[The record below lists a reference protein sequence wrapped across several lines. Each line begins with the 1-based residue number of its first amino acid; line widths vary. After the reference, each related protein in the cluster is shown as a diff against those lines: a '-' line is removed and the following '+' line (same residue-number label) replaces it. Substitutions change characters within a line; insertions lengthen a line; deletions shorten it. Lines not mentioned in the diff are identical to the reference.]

1 MCSPRHVQSPWTQV
15 ARRVARLVP
24 VVRALPALVA
34 AAHAASAQHG
44 RIVTDT
50 VRSVSLSNL
59 LGAPSET
66 RVSTY
71 LPPGYDTSPQ
81 ARFPVVYLL
90 HGYGTSDVM
99 WFAAP
104 PRGVDVAGV
113 MDSLI
118 AAHGSREMIV
128 VMPNASDAFG
138 GSFYTNS
145 TTTGEWDDFI
155 ARDLVSY
162 IDGKFRT
169 LARPE
174 SRGLSGVSMGGYG
187 TLYLGALHGGAT
199 YGAIYAMSAC
209 CTARWSFDPAHDGA
223 KWDSIASFASVDA
236 ARRNRRG
243 LTTIAAARA
252 AAFSP
257 NAGRPPLF
265 LDLPV
270 DRDGPGWKPNAA
282 VVAKW
287 DAHSPLLMI
296 PSHRDNLMR
305 LRAIQFDIGLQDE
318 LVPPREIMA
327 LDSAFSRAAIPHTFE
342 TFTGTHTD
350 HTRDR
355 LATRVLPFF
364 SRVLAFEKKQ

>member
-1 MCSPRHVQSPWTQV
+1 MTSLRF
-15 ARRVARLVP
+15 P
-24 VVRALPALVA
+24 VVRALAALAVV
-34 AAHAASAQHG
+34 AHAASAQQHG

-50 VRSVSLSNL
+50 VRSASLANL
-59 LGAPSET
+59 LGRPAET

-71 LPPGYDTSPQ
+71 LPPGYDASPL

-90 HGYGTSDVM
+90 HGFGTNDLM
-99 WFAAP
+99 WVGVP

-118 AAHGSREMIV
+118 AAHGSREMIIV
-128 VMPNASDAFG
+128 VPDASVLG
-138 GSFYTNS
+138 GSFFTNS
-145 TTTGEWDDFI
+145 ATTGNWEDFI
-155 ARDLVSY
+155 VHDLVSY
-162 IDGKFRT
+162 VDRKFRT
-169 LARPE
+169 LPRSE
-174 SRGLSGVSMGGYG
+174 SRGLAGGSMGGYG

-209 CTARWSFDPAHDGA
+209 CTARWSFDPARDGA
-223 KWDSIASFASVDA
+223 RWDSITSFTS
-236 ARRNRRG
+236 
-243 LTTIAAARA
+243 IAASQRVPRGPTRVTTAIA

-257 NAGRPPLF
+257 NPNRPPLF

-270 DRDGPGWKPNAA
+270 DRDGAGWKPNPG

-296 PSHRDNLMR
+296 PSHRDNFLK

-318 LVPPREIMA
+318 LVPPSEIMMI
-327 LDSAFSRAAIPHTFE
+327 DSAFSRAGIPHTFE
-342 TFTGTHTD
+342 TYAGTHTD
-350 HTRDR
+350 HVRDR

-364 SRVLAFEKKQ
+364 SRVLGFEAKQ

>member
-1 MCSPRHVQSPWTQV
+1 MRSPNDVQSPWTQV
-15 ARRVARLVP
+15 ARRVARLFP
-24 VVRALPALVA
+24 VVRVLAVLVIA
-34 AAHAASAQHG
+34 FHAASAQHG

-50 VRSVSLSNL
+50 VRSASLANL
-59 LGAPSET
+59 LGAPAET

-71 LPPGYDTSPQ
+71 LPPGYDASPLT
-81 ARFPVVYLL
+81 RFPVVYLL

-99 WFAAP
+99 WVRPA

-128 VMPNASDAFG
+128 VMPNASNPYG

-145 TTTGEWDDFI
+145 TTTGNWEDFI
-155 ARDLVSY
+155 VHDLVSY
-162 IDGKFRT
+162 VDGKFRT

-174 SRGLSGVSMGGYG
+174 SRGLAGASMGGYG
-187 TLYLGALHGGAT
+187 ALYLGAQHGGVT
-199 YGAIYAMSAC
+199 YSAIYAMSAC
-209 CTARWSFDPAHDGA
+209 CTARWSFDPARNGA
-223 KWDSIASFASVDA
+223 MWDSVASFTSIDA
-236 ARRNRRG
+236 ARRNGRG
-243 LTTIAAARA
+243 FTTIMAAIA

-257 NAGRPPLF
+257 NANRPPLF

-270 DRDGPGWKPNAA
+270 DRDGAGWKPNAA
-282 VVAKW
+282 VVAEW
-287 DAHSPLLMI
+287 DAHSPLVMI
-296 PSHRDNLMR
+296 PSHSENLLR

-318 LVPPREIMA
+318 AVPPREIMN

-342 TFTGTHTD
+342 TYAGTHTD

-364 SRVLAFEKKQ
+364 SRVLVFEAKQ

>member
-1 MCSPRHVQSPWTQV
+1 MRSPNDAQSSWTQV
-15 ARRVARLVP
+15 TRRVARLFP
-24 VVRALPALVA
+24 LVRGAAALVVA
-34 AAHAASAQHG
+34 THAASAQHG

-50 VRSVSLSNL
+50 VRSASLANL
-59 LGAPSET
+59 LGAPAET

-71 LPPGYDTSPQ
+71 LPPDYDASPL

-99 WFAAP
+99 WVGAP

-118 AAHGSREMIV
+118 AVHGSREMIV
-128 VMPNASDAFG
+128 VMPNASNAYG

-145 TTTGEWDDFI
+145 ATTGNWEDFI
-155 ARDLVSY
+155 VRDLVSY
-162 IDGKFRT
+162 IDGRFRT

-174 SRGLSGVSMGGYG
+174 SRGLAGASMGGYG
-187 TLYLGALHGGAT
+187 TLYLGAQHGGAT
-199 YGAIYAMSAC
+199 YSAIYAMSAC
-209 CTARWSFDPAHDGA
+209 CTARWSFDPARNSPL
-223 KWDSIASFASVDA
+223 WDSVASFTSVDA
-236 ARRNRRG
+236 VRRNRRG
-243 LTTIAAARA
+243 LTTITAAIA

-257 NAGRPPLF
+257 NANHAPLF

-270 DRDGPGWKPNAA
+270 DRDDAGWKPNTA

-296 PSHRDNLMR
+296 PSHRDHFLS
-305 LRAIQFDIGLQDE
+305 LRAIQFDIGLEDE
-318 LVPPREIMA
+318 SVPPREIMMI
-327 LDSAFSRAAIPHTFE
+327 DSAFSRAAIPHTFE
-342 TFTGTHTD
+342 TYTGTHTD

-364 SRVLAFEKKQ
+364 SRVLVFEAKQ

>member
-1 MCSPRHVQSPWTQV
+1 M
-15 ARRVARLVP
+15 ARRVARLFP
-24 VVRALPALVA
+24 VVRVLAVLVVA
-34 AAHAASAQHG
+34 FHAASAQHG

-50 VRSVSLSNL
+50 VRSASLANL
-59 LGAPSET
+59 LGAPAET

-71 LPPGYDTSPQ
+71 LPPGYDASPL

-90 HGYGTSDVM
+90 HGYPASDLM
-99 WFAAP
+99 WSAVP
-104 PRGVDVAGV
+104 GGVDIAGV

-128 VMPNASDAFG
+128 VMPNASNPFG

-145 TTTGEWDDFI
+145 TTTGHWEDFI
-155 ARDLVSY
+155 VHDLVSY
-162 IDGKFRT
+162 IDGKLRT

-174 SRGLSGVSMGGYG
+174 SRGLAGLSMGGYG
-187 TLYLGALHGGAT
+187 ALYLGALHGGAT
-199 YGAIYAMSAC
+199 YSAIYAMSPC
-209 CTARWSFDPAHDGA
+209 CTARWSFDPARDGA
-223 KWDSIASFASVDA
+223 MWDSITSFTSIRASQRNGQAFAT
-236 ARRNRRG
+236 RG
-243 LTTIAAARA
+243 LMAVA

-257 NAGRPPLF
+257 NANRPPLF

-270 DRDGPGWKPNAA
+270 DHDGPGWKPNAA

-296 PSHRDNLMR
+296 PSHRDNLLG
-305 LRAIQFDIGLQDE
+305 LRAIQFDVGLQDE
-318 LVPPREIMA
+318 IVPLGEMTM

-342 TFTGTHTD
+342 TYTGAHTG

-364 SRVLAFEKKQ
+364 SRVLVFEAKQ

>member
-1 MCSPRHVQSPWTQV
+1 MTSLRF
-15 ARRVARLVP
+15 P
-24 VVRALPALVA
+24 VVRALAALAVV
-34 AAHAASAQHG
+34 AHAVSAQQHG

-50 VRSVSLSNL
+50 VRSASLANL
-59 LGAPSET
+59 LGAPAET

-71 LPPGYDTSPQ
+71 LPPGYDASPL

-90 HGYGTSDVM
+90 HGYGISNVM
-99 WFAAP
+99 WVGAAP
-104 PRGVDVAGV
+104 RFIDVAGV

-128 VMPNASDAFG
+128 VMPNASNPLG

-145 TTTGEWDDFI
+145 ATTGKWEDFI
-155 ARDLVSY
+155 VHDLVSY
-162 IDGKFRT
+162 IDAKFRT

-174 SRGLSGVSMGGYG
+174 SRGLAGASMGGYG
-187 TLYLGALHGGAT
+187 TLYLGALDGGAT

-209 CTARWSFDPAHDGA
+209 CTARWSFDPARDGA
-223 KWDSIASFASVDA
+223 RLDSVTSFTSIDA
-236 ARRNRRG
+236 VRRNGLG
-243 LTTIAAARA
+243 LTTITAAIA

-257 NAGRPPLF
+257 NANRPPLF

-270 DRDGPGWKPNAA
+270 ERDGAGWKPNAA

-287 DAHSPLLMI
+287 DAHNPLLMI
-296 PSHRDNLMR
+296 PSHRDNFLR

-318 LVPPREIMA
+318 SVPPREIMMI
-327 LDSAFSRAAIPHTFE
+327 DSAFSRAGIPHTFE
-342 TFTGTHTD
+342 TYAGTHTD
-350 HTRDR
+350 HMRDR

-364 SRVLAFEKKQ
+364 SRVLGFEAKQ